1 MRLIAKS
8 GTHESYRN
16 EDIKFYIDSY
26 INTLEKVELTA
37 STTILRGFQ
46 NKEYR
51 FTIPKFQLAE
61 KQGYRQL
68 QSVLRFTQTH

>member
-37 STTILRGFQ
+37 STTILRGF
-46 NKEYR
+46 
-51 FTIPKFQLAE
+51 
-61 KQGYRQL
+61 
-68 QSVLRFTQTH
+68 